1 MKFTMPHN
9 LVLMFGLMTFA
20 LVLTWVVP
28 SGTFEMAPNDAGQ
41 TVVVPGTY
49 TQVAEKEY
57 LHPLSLFTVVPR
69 ALADAQGIIFFV
81 LLIGGSIRVIRE
93 TGAIDAWLG
102 RLLERFGDRPAILL
116 FSMMFTFALASATI
130 GVAEEYIP
138 FAIIL
143 VGLCVAMRL
152 DAIAAI
158 GTLVAGYGIGYAVA
172 FMNPFTLV
180 VAQNVAGLPPLSGAE
195 YRIALVIPFVAVGF
209 HHVWSYVRR
218 IQADP
223 SISLMA
229 GVVTDASKAGGS
241 GSSHAAVGADS
252 GASTDAGVTQS
263 DSPATDAG
271 VTQSTS
277 PAIDAGVEPSAGGAS
292 YPELTARRSAV
303 LWATLAALGVL
314 IWGIAV
320 WDWYLVELGALFL
333 VLAIVA
339 GAIGRMGVNATAETF
354 ARGAAELTSTALLIG
369 FARSIALLM
378 EDGVVLHTVVH
389 ALAAPLAVMGAELA
403 AVGMLVIQSGLN
415 FFIPSGSGQAFVA
428 MPLMA
433 PIGDL
438 VGVSRQISVLA
449 FQFGDGLMNMI
460 VPTNPVLMG
469 ILGLAG
475 IPYSRWLRFIGP
487 LVLKLLALSAIAL
500 VVAVW
505 IGYS

>member
-1 MKFTMPHN
+1 
-9 LVLMFGLMTFA
+9 MFALMTFA

-28 SGTFEMAPNDAGQ
+28 SGTFEMQPNEAGQ

-49 TQVAEKEY
+49 TQVEAKDY
-57 LHPLSLFTVVPR
+57 LHPVSLFTVVPR

-81 LLIGGSIRVIRE
+81 LIIGGSIKVIRE

-102 RLLERFGDRPAILL
+102 SLLQRFGDRPKWLL
-116 FSMMFTFALASATI
+116 FSMLLTFALASATI

-158 GTLVAGYGIGYAVA
+158 GTLVVGYGIGYGIA

-180 VAQNVAGLPPLSGAE
+180 VAQNVAGLPPLSGFE
-195 YRIALVIPFVAVGF
+195 YRLALVVPFVAVGF
-209 HHVWSYVRR
+209 HHVWGYVRR

-223 SISLMA
+223 SASLMA
-229 GVVTDASKAGGS
+229 GVGESPVALAEPVANSTGDRTGKSMSNENA
-241 GSSHAAVGADS
+241 
-252 GASTDAGVTQS
+252 GASSAS
-263 DSPATDAG
+263 LSASPATTSASSENVAENQAIETPDAAP
-271 VTQSTS
+271 TLT
-277 PAIDAGVEPSAGGAS
+277 AAAAA
-292 YPELTARRSAV
+292 YPEMTGSRKAV
-303 LWATLAALGVL
+303 LGATLLALAIL
-314 IWGIAV
+314 IWGIAAQG
-320 WDWYLVELGALFL
+320 WYLVELGALFL
-333 VLAIVA
+333 ILAIVT
-339 GAIGRMGVNATAETF
+339 GLISRMGVNMTAETF

-389 ALAAPLAVMGAELA
+389 ALATPLAMMGAELA
-403 AVGMLVIQSGLN
+403 AVGMLFIQSGLN

-438 VGVSRQISVLA
+438 VGVSRQVAVLA

-487 LVLKLLALSAIAL
+487 LVLKLLALSAAAL

-505 IGYS
+505 IGYA

>member
-102 RLLERFGDRPAILL
+102 RLLERFGDRPAMLL

-209 HHVWSYVRR
+209 HHVWRYVRR

-223 SISLMA
+223 SKSLMA
-229 GVVTDASKAGGS
+229 GVVTDASKA
-241 GSSHAAVGADS
+241 
-252 GASTDAGVTQS
+252 
-263 DSPATDAG
+263 
-271 VTQSTS
+271 
-277 PAIDAGVEPSAGGAS
+277 AGGAS

-339 GAIGRMGVNATAETF
+339 GVIGRMGVNATAETF

>member
-1 MKFTMPHN
+1 MKLKMPHN
-9 LVLMFGLMTFA
+9 LVLMFALMTFA
-20 LVLTWVVP
+20 LLLTWIVP
-28 SGTFEMAPNDAGQ
+28 SGTFEMAPNERGQ

-49 TQVAEKEY
+49 TQVDAKEY
-57 LHPLSLFTVVPR
+57 LHPVSLFTVVPR

-81 LLIGGSIRVIRE
+81 LLIGGSIKVIRE

-102 RLLERFGDRPAILL
+102 RLLVRFGDRPKWLL
-116 FSMMFTFALASATI
+116 FSMLFTFSMASATI

-158 GTLVAGYGIGYAVA
+158 GTLVVGYGIGYGVA

-180 VAQNVAGLPPLSGAE
+180 VAQNVAGLPPLSGFE
-195 YRIALVIPFVAVGF
+195 YRLALVIPFVGVGF
-209 HHVWSYVRR
+209 HHVWGYVRK

-223 SISLMA
+223 SASLMV
-229 GVVTDASKAGGS
+229 GV
-241 GSSHAAVGADS
+241 
-252 GASTDAGVTQS
+252 DAGAIVEAQQVPA
-263 DSPATDAG
+263 PATE
-271 VTQSTS
+271 QTS
-277 PAIDAGVEPSAGGAS
+277 PHTSSP
-292 YPELTARRSAV
+292 YPAMTGSRKAV
-303 LWATLAALGVL
+303 LLVTLAALMVL
-314 IWGIAV
+314 VWGIAAQG
-320 WDWYLVELGALFL
+320 WYLVELGALFL
-333 VLAIVA
+333 ILAIVT
-339 GAIGRMGVNATAETF
+339 GMISRMGVNATAETF

-378 EDGVVLHTVVH
+378 EDGVVLHTVVN
-389 ALAAPLAVMGAELA
+389 ALATPLAAMGAEFA

-487 LVLKLLALSAIAL
+487 LVLKLLALSALAL

-505 IGYS
+505 IGYA

>member
-1 MKFTMPHN
+1 MKLEMPHN
-9 LVLMFGLMTFA
+9 LVLMFALMTFS
-20 LVLTWVVP
+20 LVLTWVLP
-28 SGTFEMAPNDAGQ
+28 SGTFEMAPNEQGQ

-49 TQVAEKEY
+49 TETATKEY
-57 LHPLSLFTVVPR
+57 LSPLSLFTVVPR

-93 TGAIDAWLG
+93 TGAIDAFLG
-102 RLLERFGDRPAILL
+102 GLLERFGDRPKWLL
-116 FSMMFTFALASATI
+116 LSMMFTFAMASATI

-143 VGLCVAMRL
+143 VSLCVAMRL

-158 GTLVAGYGIGYAVA
+158 GTLVVGYGIGYGVA

-180 VAQNVAGLPPLSGAE
+180 VAQNVAGLSPLSGFE
-195 YRIALVIPFVAVGF
+195 YRLALVVPFLAVGF
-209 HHVWSYVRR
+209 HHVWGYVKR
-218 IQADP
+218 IQRDP
-223 SISLMA
+223 SASLMA
-229 GVVTDASKAGGS
+229 GVVS
-241 GSSHAAVGADS
+241 GESHAEHAYPAMNTTRRWVL
-252 GASTDAGVTQS
+252 GVT
-263 DSPATDAG
+263 
-271 VTQSTS
+271 
-277 PAIDAGVEPSAGGAS
+277 
-292 YPELTARRSAV
+292 V
-303 LWATLAALGVL
+303 LALLVL
-314 IWGIAV
+314 IGGIA
-320 WDWYLVELGALFL
+320 WQGWYLVELGALFL
-333 VLAIVA
+333 ILAIVTGLIA
-339 GAIGRMGVNATAETF
+339 RQGINNTATIF
-354 ARGAAELTSTALLIG
+354 AKGAAELTSTALLIG
-369 FARSIALLM
+369 FARSIALLL
-378 EDGVVLHTVVH
+378 EDGVVLHTVVN
-389 ALAAPLAVMGAELA
+389 ALASPLALLGAELA
-403 AVGMLVIQSGLN
+403 AVGMLIIQSGLN

-475 IPYSRWLRFIGP
+475 IPYARWFRFIAP
-487 LVLKLLALSAIAL
+487 LMLKLLALAAVAM

>member
-229 GVVTDASKAGGS
+229 GVVTDASKAG
-241 GSSHAAVGADS
+241 D
-252 GASTDAGVTQS
+252 
-263 DSPATDAG
+263 
-271 VTQSTS
+271 
-277 PAIDAGVEPSAGGAS
+277 AS